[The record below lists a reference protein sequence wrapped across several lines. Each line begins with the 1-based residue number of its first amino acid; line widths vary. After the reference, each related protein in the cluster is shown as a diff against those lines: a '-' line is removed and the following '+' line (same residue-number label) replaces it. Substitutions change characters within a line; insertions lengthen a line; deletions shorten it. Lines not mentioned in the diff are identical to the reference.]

1 MQAREQAGAAPAA
14 GEAAAVPVADGS
26 RGAAALDAQALLDPL
41 QAAFAGDDVV
51 AEFERD
57 KAEAARESTDA
68 VEDPTS
74 LPGWGSWAKAG
85 REPECASA
93 AVHAVVLTALLEA
106 GV

>member
-1 MQAREQAGAAPAA
+1 MQAREQAGGAPAA
-14 GEAAAVPVADGS
+14 GEAAAGPAADGS
-26 RGAAALDAQALLDPL
+26 GGTAALGGQALLDPL

-85 REPECASA
+85 RDPECASSA
-93 AVHAVVLTALLEA
+93 AHAVVLPAVLQS